1 MRTLALS
8 GPLTYGEMRESAWA
22 KARAAGFDIG
32 TTIKRKDQVG
42 KVVDI
47 NPFCFDHDPM
57 PIYVDLEA
65 AGKKA
70 ARHREL
76 VNLADL
82 VIVTPEA
89 A

>member
-8 GPLTYGEMRESAWA
+8 GPLTYGEMRESALA

-32 TTIKRKDQVG
+32 TPIKRKGQVG

-47 NPFCFDHDPM
+47 NPFFFDHDPM

-70 ARHREL
+70 ARHWEL
-76 VNLADL
+76 VDMADL
-82 VIVTPEA
+82 VIATIEA